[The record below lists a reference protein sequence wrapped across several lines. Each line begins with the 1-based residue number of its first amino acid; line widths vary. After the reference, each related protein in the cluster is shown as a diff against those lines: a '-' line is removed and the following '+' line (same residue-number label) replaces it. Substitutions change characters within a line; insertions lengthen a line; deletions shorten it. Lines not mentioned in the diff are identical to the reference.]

1 MHGGGKFQSLGFAN
15 DYMDPTQSEI
25 GKWLT
30 GFFGLAFLPSE
41 VTMWKTVLWKTL
53 YRCIKQQEMF

>member
-1 MHGGGKFQSLGFAN
+1 
-15 DYMDPTQSEI
+15 MDPTQSEI

-53 YRCIKQQEMF
+53 CRMHQTTRNVLSSLIT